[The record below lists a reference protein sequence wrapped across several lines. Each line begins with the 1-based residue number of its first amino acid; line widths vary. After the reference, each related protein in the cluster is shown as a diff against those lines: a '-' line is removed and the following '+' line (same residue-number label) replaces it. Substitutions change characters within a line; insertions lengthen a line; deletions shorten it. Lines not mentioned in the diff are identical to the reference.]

1 MSAKVISQGYCQY
14 CGSSDAYTCY
24 SDGGAHCF
32 SCGHHVHS
40 GISGYVRDL
49 VRDLSEP
56 ILTLP
61 NDIGHEYSAE
71 CLEWVD
77 QYGLDASDLIKHGVK
92 WSPRL
97 NQLIFVYKAIGKQN
111 IGCIQ
116 ARNFSPTRTKYY
128 NQGDVNNVLPI
139 YYYTKP
145 NEASRLVLVEDAISA
160 IKVCRDV
167 WVDAMPLLGSHLP
180 LNKITLLGKAGYSK
194 VSIWLDHD
202 KYKEAL
208 SIGEKLRY
216 IGVEVEVCTS
226 DLDPKCYSADQIA
239 RKIGLVC

>member
-1 MSAKVISQGYCQY
+1 MSAKVISQGACDV
-14 CGSSDAYTCY
+14 CGSSDAFTKY

-32 SCGHHVHS
+32 SCNHHVHS

-49 VRDLSEP
+49 VRDLNEP
-56 ILTLP
+56 TLILP

-77 QYGLDASDLIKHGVK
+77 QYGLNASDLIKHGVK
-92 WSPRL
+92 WSQSR

-116 ARNFSPTRTKYY
+116 ARNFTPMRTKYY

-180 LNKITLLGKAGYSK
+180 LNKITLIGKAGYSK

-208 SIGEKLRY
+208 AIGEKLRY

-226 DLDPKCYSADQIA
+226 DLDPKCYSADHIA